1 MPTHFLYIIGVAMS
15 SLLYHGYF
23 TEVGHF
29 GSQSYANN
37 NFSNILLTDT
47 TARDGKSM
55 KDTVGLSCVMS

>member
-1 MPTHFLYIIGVAMS
+1 MS